1 MKTTEEILKQQY
13 ITARDL
19 QKLIPG
25 MSYVAALK
33 KINEFIEIETKELG
47 YLNPSG
53 KTKVALTWLVKK
65 RLGMKWGKK
74 NDKE

>member
-33 KINEFIEIETKELG
+33 IMDEFIAREKELG

-65 RLGMKWGKK
+65 RLGMKWGKN